1 MRLPLPV
8 LTVMAVSR
16 GNLPETV
23 GPRRWV
29 HCVLFD
35 FEKQERSAGFT
46 ESHPGATPPV
56 SSRADATGMQAPYPG
71 QCAHPS
77 GHHGPPGFSFLR
89 PRAGLHSLNGLPRPP
104 THLRGRMVRSQH
116 LTMRPKGRGRVPRP
130 WAGRCDQ
137 PLFYVPPKTDREAAG
152 NDFVVPLIF
161 SNVFHLIHP

>member
-29 HCVLFD
+29 HCAFFD

-56 SSRADATGMQAPYPG
+56 SSRADATGMQTPYPG
-71 QCAHPS
+71 RCAHPS

-89 PRAGLHSLNGLPRPP
+89 PGAGRHSLNGLPRPP
-104 THLRGRMVRSQH
+104 TASGTPTRANGTKPTSPYAAQKAVAGFLGHGRDDVTNLYFMS
-116 LTMRPKGRGRVPRP
+116 RPRQTVKR
-130 WAGRCDQ
+130 Q
-137 PLFYVPPKTDREAAG
+137 EMILSSLLFS
-152 NDFVVPLIF
+152 LMF
-161 SNVFHLIHP
+161 SI